1 MNTTAANILK
11 ILHQTEMSVEDM
23 HLYLNVEK
31 NAILKTISQINEFL
45 ESINLPKIEKK
56 EDIFYLILTSNQWKT
71 LFSNF
76 NVLTAEERIDYLY
89 IKFIAHGFLNL
100 EREKEILDLSRST
113 ILRCFQSVKDEFL
126 KNDTKYEYLHGKGLL
141 ITELSFADKKLF
153 HRKVMKLFVEED
165 VLVPPL
171 RLLLED
177 IKKFDTKTRLSQI
190 YPILKFS
197 NVSINYFLF
206 SFLYSL
212 EVCSEIFEESLYK
225 NEEYMET
232 KEFKTIKLLVQKYG
246 KEFSPKFK
254 ESLTFFLTAIL
265 LNYYY
270 IDSGNKQKAMEILN
284 ALKEEFK
291 ILSLNEDLEK
301 MLFHNIYLGFF

>member
-113 ILRCFQSVKDEFL
+113 IL
-126 KNDTKYEYLHGKGLL
+126 
-141 ITELSFADKKLF
+141 
-153 HRKVMKLFVEED
+153 
-165 VLVPPL
+165 
-171 RLLLED
+171 
-177 IKKFDTKTRLSQI
+177 
-190 YPILKFS
+190 
-197 NVSINYFLF
+197 SI
-206 SFLYSL
+206 
-212 EVCSEIFEESLYK
+212 IF
-225 NEEYMET
+225 
-232 KEFKTIKLLVQKYG
+232 
-246 KEFSPKFK
+246 
-254 ESLTFFLTAIL
+254 
-265 LNYYY
+265 
-270 IDSGNKQKAMEILN
+270 
-284 ALKEEFK
+284 
-291 ILSLNEDLEK
+291 
-301 MLFHNIYLGFF
+301 